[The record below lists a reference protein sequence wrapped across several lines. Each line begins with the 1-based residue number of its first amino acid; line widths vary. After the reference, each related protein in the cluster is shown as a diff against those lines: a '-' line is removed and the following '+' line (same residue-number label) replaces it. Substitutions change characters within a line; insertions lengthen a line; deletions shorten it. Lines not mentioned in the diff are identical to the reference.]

1 VATVQHG
8 LRLATPGLA
17 DRGPVR
23 ALLVDGTVVRMRE
36 LDEADAQD
44 VALFYRGRSSASRPA
59 GGSDVLRQHLSSD
72 ATPGTSGPSGPWRPR
87 PTLPS
92 SRFRRGRVLMSDEQ
106 APALEALSGVECYR
120 LLATAQVGRLGVH
133 AHRYPLIFP
142 STTHSTGRRSSY
154 ERSRVRS
161 SALPTT
167 RMSPSRSTTSIHGR
181 AAGGA
186 CSSGESPRRSPLLV
200 PAGRRWAS
208 GPVAGPLGAGRTRAR
223 WIRIP
228 RTGSAVGGSCRAR
241 RRPNPPVDSL
251 RSAVV
256 HHAAGGRGGWYCT
269 AAPRLSA
276 VAVST
281 AAPTLLAHRSTAGRS
296 R

>member
-1 VATVQHG
+1 MATVQHG

-208 GPVAGPLGAGRTRAR
+208 GPAHRTPGRRTNAGALDTHHPARDQRPADRAGHAAGRTRPSIA
-223 WIRIP
+223 
-228 RTGSAVGGSCRAR
+228 C
-241 RRPNPPVDSL
+241 
-251 RSAVV
+251 
-256 HHAAGGRGGWYCT
+256 
-269 AAPRLSA
+269 APRSFTTRRA
-276 VAVST
+276 VAVVGT
-281 AAPTLLAHRSTAGRS
+281 ARQPPACPRSP
-296 R
+296 